1 MRTETVDPRFVEID
15 RWPTVLAVEAMLEG
29 QLAAIASLFSQMGAV
44 AAASEA
50 ASARLLQGG
59 RLVYVGAGTSG
70 RIAVQ
75 DGVELTP
82 TYNWP
87 AERLVFIL
95 AGGMEALS
103 AGAEGAEDDKE
114 DGVRQIREADIGSN
128 DVVLGVAASGMTP
141 FTVAA
146 IKEARARG
154 AMTIGISNNTGM
166 PLLQEAEFP
175 LLADTGSEL
184 IAGSTRMKAGTAQKA
199 LLNIFSTTTML
210 RSGLVY
216 KGLMVNMRVS
226 NDKLA
231 ARARAIVQQLTGVG
245 AIVADKAMSASDGSI
260 KMAVLIASGVE
271 TKRATELLSSSGQ
284 NLRVALDKHLSGE
297 P

>member
-1 MRTETVDPRFVEID
+1 MRTETVDPRFIEID

-29 QLAAIASLFSQMGAV
+29 QIAAIASLFSQLSAV
-44 AAASEA
+44 AAASDA

-75 DGVELTP
+75 DGVELSP

-87 AERLVFIL
+87 ADRLVFVL
-95 AGGMEALS
+95 AGGIEALATS
-103 AGAEGAEDDKE
+103 AEGAEDDKE
-114 DGVRQIREADIGSN
+114 DGVRQIREAKVGPN
-128 DVVLGVAASGMTP
+128 DVVLGVAASGVTP

-146 IKEARARG
+146 IMEARARG
-154 AMTIGISNNTGM
+154 AMTVGISNNTDT
-166 PLLQEAEFP
+166 PLLREAEFP

-199 LLNIFSTTTML
+199 LLNIFSTATML

-216 KGLMVNMRVS
+216 KGLMVNMRIS

-231 ARARAIVQQLTGVG
+231 ARARAIVQQITGVD
-245 AIVADKAMSASDGSI
+245 AAVADKAMSASGGSI
-260 KMAVLIASGVE
+260 KLAVLVASGVE
-271 TKRATELLSSSGQ
+271 KTRATELLASSGE
-284 NLRVALDKHLSGE
+284 NLRVALAKHTSGGI
-297 P
+297 